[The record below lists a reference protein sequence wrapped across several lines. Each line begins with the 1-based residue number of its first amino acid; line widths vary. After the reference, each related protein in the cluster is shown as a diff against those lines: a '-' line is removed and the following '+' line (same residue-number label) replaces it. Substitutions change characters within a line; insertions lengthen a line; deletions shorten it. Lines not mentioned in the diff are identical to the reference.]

1 MDTAIITALISAVVT
16 LVGCIINNSA
26 QQRKNDIEQ
35 DKRMT
40 EITHANELNLQQI
53 EASISQKIALLNEK
67 FDELTRKVEK
77 HNGLVERTYKLE
89 SDVKLMQEK
98 QSVANHR
105 IDDLEKKGTT

>member
-67 FDELTRKVEK
+67 FDELTRDNAQPKRKSFFEK
-77 HNGLVERTYKLE
+77 LKKNF
-89 SDVKLMQEK
+89 EK
-98 QSVANHR
+98 
-105 IDDLEKKGTT
+105 

>member
-1 MDTAIITALISAVVT
+1 MNWLINNWALIVAAAACIAAVVT
-16 LVGCIINNSA
+16 GVIKF
-26 QQRKNDIEQ
+26 KNLSRE
-35 DKRMT
+35 
-40 EITHANELNLQQI
+40 QQI

-105 IDDLEKKGTT
+105 IDKKEKKGTA